1 MYLREKKGRFPEDRF
16 IQPEWFCIKEKLF
29 AVIGKCGVLEVK
41 EGIYMWEI
49 SNIAAQMR
57 AEWKRGVLRS
67 KHGNGSDIL
76 SFQPLMFSQHF
87 CLPLLFH
94 CIMPTCELFANVKI
108 SIAYKGEFCVYQVLR
123 KSYQLT
129 HSHLIHS
136 PWAPLL
142 TICSPFVQLRAYHE
156 YCSSCQYQILII
168 DQVYISFLY
177 SISLL

>member
-76 SFQPLMFSQHF
+76 SF
-87 CLPLLFH
+87 
-94 CIMPTCELFANVKI
+94 
-108 SIAYKGEFCVYQVLR
+108 
-123 KSYQLT
+123 
-129 HSHLIHS
+129 
-136 PWAPLL
+136 
-142 TICSPFVQLRAYHE
+142 
-156 YCSSCQYQILII
+156 
-168 DQVYISFLY
+168 
-177 SISLL
+177 